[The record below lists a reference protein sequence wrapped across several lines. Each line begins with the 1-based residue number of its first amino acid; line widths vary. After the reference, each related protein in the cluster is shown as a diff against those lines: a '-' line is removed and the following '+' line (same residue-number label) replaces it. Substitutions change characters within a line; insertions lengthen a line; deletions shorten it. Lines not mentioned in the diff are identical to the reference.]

1 MPGQLALILV
11 VGEPAA
17 DDGSSNSMSPHGLT
31 PPSSSSSHPNSFSSL
46 ASLTTSGL
54 ADALLFPPDDDH
66 PSSDVYLCWTP
77 HAVLDGSLTPSLAE
91 PHTLGLRIPIGD
103 IVSLFHIQPPLPSTE
118 APHLIARL
126 STHPEPL
133 PAFFFEK
140 GGVGSLLKWLAKEI
154 SVTRGMAPGEYCVS
168 ADRSVPGALLD
179 SSTLPDAAP
188 NASAAHRPTTT
199 GQRRAQSGSASA
211 IGEQLVFSVL
221 NAFSGVTRMVSEPRH
236 GRRRSADV
244 GAVVRMDDDPDE
256 EPPTDATVTTRV
268 PSQYLVTVPYAQE
281 KAEFAEYLAKH
292 RARVRERG
300 TTTMVEGDWEFVAVS
315 ADSPVP
321 ASPVR
326 DSVVNSAALLDS
338 SVNARWLRIDEMNR
352 RDVLAKFENTD
363 PVTEDIVR
371 AKLASVEG
379 LPRAE
384 QRQVRDELVA
394 QVHYGGVE
402 PGSRRYLWRLLCH
415 YEPWFATD
423 DGGRDSVLA
432 KRAAEF
438 EVYRTQWQSVT
449 PEQERHCTNIVDQR
463 HRIDK
468 DVVRTDRSNPFY
480 ANEEDGNIDG
490 LRQVLRTYCTY
501 NQDVGYVQGMNDIL
515 APILA
520 VQDGNLCDA
529 FWCFKGVMDVFAA
542 NFHSDQN
549 GMSNSLRLLR
559 DLVEKLDPALFAFLE
574 RKEATN
580 MFFAYRWMLLLLK
593 REFSYDDLVRLW
605 DTLFANAKLIDK
617 FHYFVALAIIE
628 EHRDH
633 IMDSDMAFDDL
644 LKYVNDLSGT
654 IDVKKTL
661 VEAEVLFLRFINLSG
676 TEDISRDLFAR
687 VMG

>member
-1 MPGQLALILV
+1 V
-11 VGEPAA
+11 
-17 DDGSSNSMSPHGLT
+17 
-31 PPSSSSSHPNSFSSL
+31 
-46 ASLTTSGL
+46 
-54 ADALLFPPDDDH
+54 
-66 PSSDVYLCWTP
+66 
-77 HAVLDGSLTPSLAE
+77 
-91 PHTLGLRIPIGD
+91 D
-103 IVSLFHIQPPLPSTE
+103 IVSFYHIQPPLPSTE
-118 APHLIARL
+118 APHLIARV
-126 STHPEPL
+126 TTQAEPL

-168 ADRSVPGALLD
+168 ADRSVPGTLLD
-179 SSTLPDAAP
+179 SSTLPDSAPSVAAVDRHG
-188 NASAAHRPTTT
+188 AR
-199 GQRRAQSGSASA
+199 QRRSQAGSASA

-221 NAFSGVTRMVSEPRH
+221 NAFSGVSRLVSEPRH
-236 GRRRSADV
+236 TRRRSGD
-244 GAVVRMDDDPDE
+244 AVVRMDADSDE
-256 EPPTDATVTTRV
+256 EPPADATVGERV
-268 PSQYLVTVPYAQE
+268 PPQYLVTVPYAQE

-300 TTTMVEGDWEFVAVS
+300 TTTMLEGDWEFVAVA
-315 ADSPVP
+315 ADSPV
-321 ASPVR
+321 ASSPILDAVTT
-326 DSVVNSAALLDS
+326 SSALLES
-338 SVNARWLRIDEMNR
+338 SVNSRWLRLDEMNR
-352 RDVLAKFENTD
+352 KDVLAKFQRT
-363 PVTEDIVR
+363 PQVTEDIVR
-371 AKLASVEG
+371 AKLASAEG

-384 QRQVRDELVA
+384 QRQIRDELVA

-402 PGSRRYLWRLLCH
+402 PASRRYLWRLLCH

-423 DGGRDSVLA
+423 DGGRDAVLA
-432 KRAAEF
+432 RRAAEF
-438 EVYRTQWQSVT
+438 EAYRTQWTSVT
-449 PEQERHCTNIVDQR
+449 PEQERHCANIVDQR

-529 FWCFKGVMDVFAA
+529 FWCFKGVMDVFSP
-542 NFHSDQN
+542 NFHTDQN

-574 RKEATN
+574 RKDATN

-593 REFSYDDLVRLW
+593 REFSYDDLCRLW

-633 IMDSDMAFDDL
+633 IIESDMAFDDL
-644 LKYVNDLSGT
+644 FKYVNDMSGT
-654 IDVKKTL
+654 IDVQKTL